1 MLQKNP
7 SLQSGCL
14 QGRDP
19 SSTRSGSQAD
29 TLVRGLIVHNG
40 EGSVPFV
47 VQGHLRL
54 GGSRQV
60 FQLPASLWSL
70 PSSQTS
76 KPMNLSSGFLVPFK
90 GSSGFASLSQKSD
103 LTLPTAPPATGLD
116 GRILQVGGLSPA
128 GRKRQWGFFPTEGIQ
143 TRLVSFPNICTG
155 KSRIAPAQIIKFWQ
169 VKFSSLGAG
178 TLCFLPRQC

>member
-1 MLQKNP
+1 MFRKNP
-7 SLQSGCL
+7 SLQSRHL
-14 QGRDP
+14 QRRDL
-19 SSTRSGSQAD
+19 SSTRSGPQAD
-29 TLVRGLIVHNG
+29 TMVTGLIVHNG

-60 FQLPASLWSL
+60 FQLAASLWSL

-90 GSSGFASLSQKSD
+90 GSSGSVSLSQKSD
-103 LTLPTAPPATGLD
+103 HTQPAAPPAAGLD

-143 TRLVSFPNICTG
+143 TRLVSFPNIRTG
-155 KSRIAPAQIIKFWQ
+155 KSRLAPGQIIKFWL